1 VLYSQFP
8 FVVAAGAV
16 AEELFFRVSIQ
27 VKHFESFGKI
37 QWSFVFLLANQLV
50 IYLTSFSLVVFSSRS
65 DKLLINLKGSLVEQL
80 ETMCYDP
87 HRNVFDVLEV
97 CGSLVWQG
105 GLAHAFQVSDKGMSE
120 TTIGLVS
127 LVRKKPFLNQPKII

>member
-1 VLYSQFP
+1 MLYSQFP

-37 QWSFVFLLANQLV
+37 QWSFVFLLANKLV

-65 DKLLINLKGSLVEQL
+65 DKLLIILKGSLVEQL

-87 HRNVFDVLEV
+87 HQNALMFFKCVALWFGRVGWHMLF
-97 CGSLVWQG
+97 
-105 GLAHAFQVSDKGMSE
+105 K
-120 TTIGLVS
+120 
-127 LVRKKPFLNQPKII
+127 